1 MCLEVKSINVFTF
14 FWNLDVGIV
23 LKDSA
28 CLISKAATP
37 NCRPTIGLHPGLKK
51 INTFVAPKSGKAS
64 CVSSYWESVAT
75 PMVSI
80 TGYIYPHQIHRS
92 FICRCPIQYLPN
104 KNPLGIGRFPPPIN
118 LIQSVPVPHR
128 RSYRPLSAAAGFRLL
143 PLGSY
148 LQPGQALR
156 QSAEARI
163 GHSWS
168 LLMSWPVKWG
178 M

>member
-1 MCLEVKSINVFTF
+1 
-14 FWNLDVGIV
+14 
-23 LKDSA
+23 
-28 CLISKAATP
+28 
-37 NCRPTIGLHPGLKK
+37 
-51 INTFVAPKSGKAS
+51 VAPKSGKAS

>member
-1 MCLEVKSINVFTF
+1 MSESEIHQRFHFFLKSGC
-14 FWNLDVGIV
+14 WYS

-28 CLISKAATP
+28 CLISKTATP

-51 INTFVAPKSGKAS
+51 ETHSWPQRAAKLVVSLHIGSLSQHQWYRLQDTSIPIKSTAQKFYLQMSNLISAQQK
-64 CVSSYWESVAT
+64 SSWYWQVPS
-75 PMVSI
+75 P
-80 TGYIYPHQIHRS
+80 
-92 FICRCPIQYLPN
+92 
-104 KNPLGIGRFPPPIN
+104 N

-168 LLMSWPVKWG
+168 MLMS
-178 M
+178 

>member
-1 MCLEVKSINVFTF
+1 MSESEIHQRFHTF
-14 FWNLDVGIV
+14 FL
-23 LKDSA
+23 
-28 CLISKAATP
+28 
-37 NCRPTIGLHPGLKK
+37 
-51 INTFVAPKSGKAS
+51 KSGCWCIVFKRLSMSYIQDSNPKLPANDWFTPGIKKKETHS
-64 CVSSYWESVAT
+64 WPQRAAKLVVSLHIGSLSQHQWYRLQDT
-75 PMVSI
+75 SI
-80 TGYIYPHQIHRS
+80 PIKSTEVFFADVQ
-92 FICRCPIQYLPN
+92 FNICPTKILLVLAGSP
-104 KNPLGIGRFPPPIN
+104 N

-128 RSYRPLSAAAGFRLL
+128 RSYRPLSAAAGFCLL

>member
-1 MCLEVKSINVFTF
+1 MSYIQDSNPKLPANDWFTP
-14 FWNLDVGIV
+14 WI
-23 LKDSA
+23 
-28 CLISKAATP
+28 
-37 NCRPTIGLHPGLKK
+37 KK
-51 INTFVAPKSGKAS
+51 RNTFVAPKSGKAS

-92 FICRCPIQYLPN
+92 FICTSNSISAQQKSSWYWQVPSPN
-104 KNPLGIGRFPPPIN
+104 LV
-118 LIQSVPVPHR
+118 QSVPVPHR
-128 RSYRPLSAAAGFRLL
+128 RSYRPLSAAAGFCLL

-156 QSAEARI
+156 QSAEARS

-168 LLMSWPVKWG
+168 LLMS
-178 M
+178 